1 MNSKCMLIACA
12 AATALVGYGVH
23 AEETEGEVKPIS
35 VEASVQADSRYIS
48 YGFCDDKKPIY
59 TPSGSITLYDHLTLS
74 TEAIFDHRGK
84 YLELHPGADFEW
96 TFEAEEWNLPTS
108 IQLAL
113 GYQYEYQAHD
123 EDTQFVSAG
132 FALPD
137 LWLEPSFVYERDIIR
152 DNGTYLSL
160 ELGHTFEITEDLTLR
175 PSIAQGFGN
184 RQRVNAYACNDERA
198 LDKAA
203 LMDTVVQLEGEYAI
217 TENLS
222 ITGYVAYSDF
232 LFAGSSMRDY
242 ARSYNES
249 MHDSYN
255 FTCGLG
261 ATLSF

>member
-1 MNSKCMLIACA
+1 MLIACA

-59 TPSGSITLYDHLTLS
+59 TPSGSITLYDHLTLG

-84 YLELHPGADFEW
+84 YLELHPEAAFSW

-108 IQLAL
+108 IQVAL

-137 LWLEPSFVYERDIIR
+137 LWIEPSFVYERDIIR

-160 ELGHTFEITEDLTLR
+160 ELGHTFEITEDFTLR

-184 RQRVNAYACNDERA
+184 RARVNAYAYNDDRA

-203 LMDTVVQLEGEYAI
+203 LMDTVVKLEGEYSI
-217 TENLS
+217 TENLAIS
-222 ITGYVAYSDF
+222 GYVAYSDF
-232 LFAGSSMRDY
+232 LLAGSSMRDY
-242 ARSYNES
+242 ARSYNDEK
-249 MHDSYN
+249 HDSYN
-255 FTCGLG
+255 FTCGIA

>member
-1 MNSKCMLIACA
+1 MLIACA

-59 TPSGSITLYDHLTLS
+59 TPSGSITLYDHLTLG

-84 YLELHPGADFEW
+84 YLELHPEAAFTWVFD
-96 TFEAEEWNLPTS
+96 AEEWNLPTTVE
-108 IQLAL
+108 LAV

-123 EDTQFVSAG
+123 EDTQFVTAG
-132 FALPD
+132 IALPD

-160 ELGHTFEITEDLTLR
+160 ELGHTFELTEDLTLR

-184 RQRVNAYACNDERA
+184 RARVAAYACDDDGA
-198 LDKAA
+198 LEKAA
-203 LMDTVVQLEGEYAI
+203 LMDTCVKLEAEYAL
-217 TENLS
+217 TENLKLG
-222 ITGYVAYSDF
+222 GYVAYSDF
-232 LFAGSSMRDY
+232 LLAGSSMRDY
-242 ARSYNES
+242 ARNYNES
-249 MHDSYN
+249 VHDSYN
-255 FTCGLG
+255 FFGGLS
-261 ATLSF
+261 ATLTF

>member
-1 MNSKCMLIACA
+1 MLIACA

-23 AEETEGEVKPIS
+23 AEETEGEAKPIS

-59 TPSGSITLYDHLTLS
+59 TPSGSITLYDHLTLG

-84 YLELHPGADFEW
+84 YLELHPEAAFSW

-108 IQLAL
+108 IQVAL
-113 GYQYEYQAHD
+113 GYQYEYQAKD

-184 RQRVNAYACNDERA
+184 RARVNAYACNDERA

-203 LMDTVVQLEGEYAI
+203 LMDTVVKLEGEYSI
-217 TENLS
+217 TENLAIS
-222 ITGYVAYSDF
+222 GYVAYSDF
-232 LFAGSSMRDY
+232 LLAGSSMRDY

-249 MHDSYN
+249 VRDSYN
-255 FTCGLG
+255 ITCGLG
-261 ATLSF
+261 VTVSF